1 MSAAAAT
8 DPLVQAFPGILGEQ
22 LFASFDRAD
31 YRIKAEEYLRG
42 LLGTAGRKSIS
53 NIART
58 LGDPGAVQRLHHF
71 IRNSPWAWAPVRE
84 ALAARLVEA
93 CTPRAWLVRPMFIPK
108 SGTRTVG
115 VGRRFVPELGQLAGA
130 QQAVGL
136 WYLAPRL
143 NAPVDWQLQL
153 TDPPHRA
160 LRPEPPGPHGH
171 RGQHRGPGPAGDS
184 LERQAALL
192 GPLADRLPAT
202 AAATLIWD
210 GCPAEPGGLFATGRE
225 LGLRVAV
232 RVDPTTR
239 LTPVTAPT
247 RDRGRALPAYQLFAS
262 AGARRLAAAS
272 GPPGVEAHVV
282 RVALPGTPAEL
293 LLYAESGARP
303 TAFSGF
309 WLTDSEP
316 DRAAE
321 FPRLFRMAGGVEEDR
336 TALGER
342 VGLRDFEGRSF
353 EGWHRHMTLASAAY
367 AAVALGRHFSC

>member
-1 MSAAAAT
+1 MNTAAAA
-8 DPLVQAFPGILGEQ
+8 DPLPEDFPGILGDR

-31 YRIKAEEYLRG
+31 HRLKAEEYLRG

-58 LGDPGAVQRLHHF
+58 LGEPGAVQRLHHF

-84 ALAARLVEA
+84 ALAARLVEV

-108 SGTRTVG
+108 SGTRSVG
-115 VGRRFVPELGQLAGA
+115 AGRRFVPELGQLAGA

-160 LRPEPPGPHGH
+160 VPAGPPAPRSGPPG
-171 RGQHRGPGPAGDS
+171 AACATGDS

-192 GPLADRLPAT
+192 GPLADRLPAVT
-202 AAATLIWD
+202 SATLIWD
-210 GCPAEPGGLFATGRE
+210 GCPAEPGGLFAAGRA

-232 RVDPTTR
+232 RVDPATR
-239 LTPVTAPT
+239 LTPVTAPA
-247 RDRGRALPAYQLFAS
+247 RDRGRALPAYRLFAS
-262 AGARRLAAAS
+262 AGARRLAGTS

-309 WLTDSEP
+309 WLTDSGPE
-316 DRAAE
+316 RAAE

-336 TALGER
+336 AVIGER

-367 AAVALGRHFSC
+367 AAVALGRRPV

>member
-1 MSAAAAT
+1 MNTAAAEE
-8 DPLVQAFPGILGEQ
+8 PLVEALETFPGILGEQ

-31 YRIKAEEYLRG
+31 YRLKAEEYLRG

-108 SGTRTVG
+108 SGTRSVG

-160 LRPEPPGPHGH
+160 VPPPDRPSH
-171 RGQHRGPGPAGDS
+171 PAAACPTGDS
-184 LERQAALL
+184 LERQATLL

-262 AGARRLAAAS
+262 AGARRLAGTS

-293 LLYAESGARP
+293 LLYAESGTRP

-336 TALGER
+336 TVIGER

-367 AAVALGRHFSC
+367 AAVALGRRPTR

>member
-1 MSAAAAT
+1 MGAAAT
-8 DPLVQAFPGILGEQ
+8 GTPLEGVPNILGDHI
-22 LFASFDRAD
+22 FSSFDRAD
-31 YRIKAEEYLRG
+31 YRIKAEEYLHG

-93 CTPRAWLVRPMFIPK
+93 CAPRAWLVRSMFIPK
-108 SGTRTVG
+108 SGTRSVG
-115 VGRRFVPELGQLAGA
+115 VGRRFVPELGQLAGV

-160 LRPEPPGPHGH
+160 VTPGAES
-171 RGQHRGPGPAGDS
+171 PAGDS

-202 AAATLIWD
+202 ASATLIWD
-210 GCPAEPGGLFATGRE
+210 GCPAEPGGLFATGRA

-247 RDRGRALPAYQLFAS
+247 RDRGRPLPAYQLFAS
-262 AGARRLAAAS
+262 AGARRLAGTS

-282 RVALPGTPAEL
+282 RVALPPTGPEL

-321 FPRLFRMAGGVEEDR
+321 FPRLFRLAGDVEEDR
-336 TALGER
+336 TTIGER

-367 AAVALGRHFSC
+367 AAVALGRRPEHADRSSE

>member
-1 MSAAAAT
+1 MSTAAAA
-8 DPLVQAFPGILGEQ
+8 DPLVDTFPEILGEQ

-108 SGTRTVG
+108 SGTRSVG

-130 QQAVGL
+130 QRAVGL

-160 LRPEPPGPHGH
+160 VPPEPHTPPGAG
-171 RGQHRGPGPAGDS
+171 ASCATGDS
-184 LERQAALL
+184 LDRQAALL

-210 GCPAEPGGLFATGRE
+210 GCPAEPGGLFAAGRE

-262 AGARRLAAAS
+262 AGARRLAGTS

-293 LLYAESGARP
+293 LLYAESGTRP

-309 WLTDSEP
+309 WLTDSGP

-321 FPRLFRMAGGVEEDR
+321 FPRLFRLAGGVEEDR
-336 TALGER
+336 TVIGER

-367 AAVALGRHFSC
+367 AAVALGRHPV